1 MFIFIKNLVV
11 LSKKGGVWT
20 DRPISYRFLVALVS
34 PVVFFWTFLFQGLI
48 GFERERVLDR

>member
-1 MFIFIKNLVV
+1 MFFFIKNLVV